1 MDARRLIKHGRYDAT
16 AIFLDMPLCDVPRRY
31 NVTIVVGDRLSE
43 YPLALVKTQ
52 RVMTQHAVPEIR
64 THLTFLARAHFLK
77 SGGKL

>member
-1 MDARRLIKHGRYDAT
+1 
-16 AIFLDMPLCDVPRRY
+16 
-31 NVTIVVGDRLSE
+31 VTIVVGDRLSE
-43 YPLALVKTQ
+43 YPLALVNTQ

>member
-1 MDARRLIKHGRYDAT
+1 MPPQSRNL
-16 AIFLDMPLCDVPRRY
+16 PLCEVPRRY

-43 YPLALVKTQ
+43 YPLALVNTQ